1 MNKDKWLLLS
11 ITFLIIALIEGYNF
25 GKTITRHKTPAGE
38 STAVAVQKGPGR
50 TTQAVKA
57 DDRSAKKEKSGL
69 SVKDS
74 GLLNQKKEEP
84 VKSPK
89 KDETTSEQVKTVLP
103 EAQGKE
109 PPSPKRA
116 KAVPV
121 VFTYTDAGATE
132 VTFHGSWSGK
142 ANPMTKK
149 GSVWTFKTRL
159 NPGEFAYHF
168 RVDGVKKVNEG
179 PTNAAGDNII
189 KVVPAE

>member
-25 GKTITRHKTPAGE
+25 SKTVSRHKAPAGE
-38 STAVAVQKGPGR
+38 KAVAAAQKSG
-50 TTQAVKA
+50 KA
-57 DDRSAKKEKSGL
+57 SQPVAAADKTAKKEKLSDASKSGSPL
-69 SVKDS
+69 T
-74 GLLNQKKEEP
+74 QKKED
-84 VKSPK
+84 SIK
-89 KDETTSEQVKTVLP
+89 KNEEAPTAQVKTSLP
-103 EAQGKE
+103 ETQGKE

-121 VFTYTDAGATE
+121 VFTYTDADASE

-189 KVVPAE
+189 KVSPAE